1 MKASRDTVTDMDP
14 KLVFEEA
21 LRLPRERRAALAGA
35 LLSSLDEEPDVDRDA
50 AWADTIEER
59 LAAVDRGE
67 AKVLSEDELLLRLSE
82 ARAR

>member
-1 MKASRDTVTDMDP
+1 MTDMDP

-35 LLSSLDEEPDVDRDA
+35 LLSSLDDASDEDRDT
-50 AWADTIEER
+50 AWSETIAER

-67 AKVLSEDELLLRLSE
+67 AAVLSEEELLERLE
-82 ARAR
+82 AARAR